1 MKADSEI
8 NSLLDDIDELLA
20 QMPKEERLQWFR
32 KSAYPRPLNF
42 VKEID
47 DTKYVVRTFFDK
59 AANESIEEKLKRIVL
74 K

>member
-20 QMPKEERLQWFR
+20 QMPKEERLKWFR

-42 VKEID
+42 VRKID
-47 DTKYVVRTFFDK
+47 GTKYVVRTFFDK
-59 AANESIEEKLKRIVL
+59 AASESIEEKLKRIAL

>member
-20 QMPKEERLQWFR
+20 QMPKEERLKWFR

-59 AANESIEEKLKRIVL
+59 AANESIEEKLNRIVL